1 MSDLFTIILIIIG
14 IYLAI
19 KVVGF
24 FFKLAFIVVVIGA
37 LYWLAS
43 PYLGLPLPF

>member
-1 MSDLFTIILIIIG
+1 MDWLAIIITIIG

-24 FFKLAFIVVVIGA
+24 FFKLAIIVIVIGA

>member
-1 MSDLFTIILIIIG
+1 MSWIAILVVIVG

-24 FFKLAFIVVVIGA
+24 MFKLAMWALVIGG
-37 LYWLAS
+37 LYWLAA
-43 PYLGLPLPF
+43 PYLGLPLPV